1 MRRVDDSIASN
12 RRMPIFDRVLGGL
25 ALAFLVLAAN
35 FAYSIWGTTELA
47 RSMKRLQTREVQLF
61 DEAWQV
67 RYYDEALTHS
77 ASQFVLTGGNVEWKS
92 RYERLVVEL
101 DTVLNDLRA
110 RGDKSVLTP
119 LDEVSK
125 ANDALVDLETRIFND
140 VEARNIESAKA
151 TLTGPY
157 VVEKARYSTGL
168 DAFFAAQRKSIDA
181 AIAGSRDQAT
191 KLRTAYAAVT
201 ALIAMALVALG
212 SVYRRQALVIAL
224 RDEEREREFEKQS
237 FDHRLSRTLDMAQT
251 EDQMLAAVRDV
262 LADELAHGPAELLLA
277 DSSDA
282 HLRQVLTTDGVE
294 AKPGC
299 AVASPSQCP
308 AIRLGST
315 LTFDDPQR
323 YDACPHLR
331 ERNLSGC
338 RAVCAPV
345 SMTGLTVGVLHAI
358 VATEAADD
366 EEMVHARRIAERV
379 GARAGERIGILRA
392 FQQTQLQASTDPL
405 TGLMNRRSLEARASE
420 LLRSGASISVLYLDL
435 DHFKMINDTHGHDT
449 GDRSLRQFSKVLRDS
464 TRSADLVGRWGG
476 EEFVIVVADNM
487 VQTVQS
493 LFERIQESLVV
504 ASAIGQTPALTT
516 SGGAAQSDVACSFA
530 DVLAR
535 ADRALLLAKQQG
547 RNRLVM
553 SSEDARPSGLPESAN
568 SSSSSHED

>member
-1 MRRVDDSIASN
+1 MDALIVSN
-12 RRMPIFDRVLGGL
+12 RRTPIFDRVLIGL

-35 FAYSIWGTTELA
+35 FAYSIWGTTQLA

-61 DEAWQV
+61 DQAWQV

-77 ASQFVLTGGNVEWKS
+77 ASQYVLTRGKPEWKS
-92 RYERLVVEL
+92 RYERLVLEL
-101 DTVLNDLRA
+101 DTVLKDLRA
-110 RGDKSVLTP
+110 RGDKRVLAP
-119 LDEVSK
+119 LDEVSL
-125 ANDALVDLETRIFND
+125 ANDALVAFESAIFKD
-140 VEARNIESAKA
+140 VEAGNIESAKA

-157 VVEKARYSTGL
+157 VVQKARYATGL
-168 DAFFAAQRKSIDA
+168 DAFFTAQRKSIDA
-181 AIAGSRDQAT
+181 AITASRDQAA

-212 SVYRRQALVIAL
+212 SVYRRQARDIAL
-224 RDEEREREFEKQS
+224 RDRERDRDFEKQS

-251 EDQMLAAVRDV
+251 EEQMLTAVRDV
-262 LADELAHGPAELLLA
+262 LADELPHGPAELLLA

-282 HLRQVLTTDGVE
+282 HLRQVLTTEGAE
-294 AKPGC
+294 ARPGC

-331 ERNLSGC
+331 ERNLTGC

-358 VATEAADD
+358 ISTEAEVD
-366 EEMVHARRIAERV
+366 EGMAHARRIAERV

-435 DHFKMINDTHGHDT
+435 DHFKLINDTHGHDT
-449 GDRSLRQFSKVLRDS
+449 GDRALRQFSKVLRDS
-464 TRSADLVGRWGG
+464 TRTGDLVGRWGG
-476 EEFVIVVADNM
+476 EEFVIVVADDTD
-487 VQTVQS
+487 QTVQA

-504 ASAIGQTPALTT
+504 ASAIGQTPAVTT
-516 SGGAAQSDVACSFA
+516 SGGAAHSDVASSFA

-535 ADRALLLAKQQG
+535 ADRALLLAKQKG
-547 RNRLVM
+547 RNRLIM
-553 SSEDARPSGLPESAN
+553 ATETARPHRLPDATN
-568 SSSSSHED
+568 SPSRPQED